1 METESGGTWNWWI
14 LDMSRKSKA
23 KYEMKGH
30 SIPGIKGFKD
40 TTLEDGRAASS
51 AFQMQSPLHVE
62 TNSNVTLDTS
72 DPTKDLDLSGGMDKS
87 LTKSN
92 KESSAQ
98 YLFRQKMLFDQR
110 KKDREKEKAKSSV
123 EKMDDQTTEYDGTTD
138 LKEGQQGPQPETDQ
152 DGDGILDSEQVDVM
166 KDNNPNDGINA
177 PDYMINKSGKD
188 MSNEVL
194 QESHDNKV
202 QNLINKAQSGK
213 STREGSGAFM
223 DIKKI
228 YPEKSNEEITAMIER
243 GTI

>member
-123 EKMDDQTTEYDGTTD
+123 EKMDDQTTEYDVTGD
-138 LKEGQQGPQPETDQ
+138 AEDNSNAEFKSPASDQ
-152 DGDGILDSEQVDVM
+152 FKSDEVDVSQTEEY
-166 KDNNPNDGINA
+166 IV
-177 PDYMINKSGKD
+177 NKSGKD
-188 MSNEVL
+188 MSNEAL

>member
-1 METESGGTWNWWI
+1 MT
-14 LDMSRKSKA
+14 RKSKA

-30 SIPGIKGFKD
+30 SIPGIKGFKG

-62 TNSNVTLDTS
+62 TDSGVTLDSS

-98 YLFRQKMLFDQR
+98 YLFRQKMLFNQR

-123 EKMDDQTTEYDGTTD
+123 EKMDDQTTEYDVTGD
-138 LKEGQQGPQPETDQ
+138 AEDNSNAEFQSPASDQFKSPASDQFKSDEVDVSQPEEH
-152 DGDGILDSEQVDVM
+152 IV
-166 KDNNPNDGINA
+166 
-177 PDYMINKSGKD
+177 NKSGKD
-188 MSNEVL
+188 MSNEAL

-223 DIKKI
+223 DIRKI
-228 YPEKSNEEITAMIER
+228 YPEKSIEEITAMIER